1 MITLNQKLNRELNH
15 LQHNV
20 NKLDKFIMDNSVYVT
35 LDKEHKKLLKEQLKA
50 MRLYEKVLAK
60 RLTLLLKQ

>member
-1 MITLNQKLNRELNH
+1 MITLNQKLNRELNN